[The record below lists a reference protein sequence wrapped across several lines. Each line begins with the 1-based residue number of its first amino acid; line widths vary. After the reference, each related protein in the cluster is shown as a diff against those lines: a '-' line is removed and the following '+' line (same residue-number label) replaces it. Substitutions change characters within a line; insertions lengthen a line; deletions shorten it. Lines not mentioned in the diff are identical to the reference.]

1 MKANQRRAAQ
11 QPSVFSAPC
20 GPVVYPPVAFWGA
33 PGRTPAID
41 DEGGGSSSSSSS
53 SSSSVAGDAAAAR
66 LGVAVL
72 AQPPLRGCPRA
83 MDVVGAAAPAAT
95 TTIQDFEWG
104 LRLRIPVRRQH
115 A

>member
-11 QPSVFSAPC
+11 QPSRFFGA
-20 GPVVYPPVAFWGA
+20 VAGLWCILLLGVLGCA
-33 PGRTPAID
+33 GSDATAID

-83 MDVVGAAAPAAT
+83 MDVVWRCSTSSDDDYSGTSNGASGCAY
-95 TTIQDFEWG
+95 
-104 LRLRIPVRRQH
+104 R
-115 A
+115 